1 MKIVIC
7 GSSGLIGK
15 ALINELKKRNHSI
28 VPLVHESNNQSGKK
42 DFTWN
47 IFSKKIDI
55 QAFSDADCVVNLAG
69 SNIAQS
75 WTKNNKESIYHS
87 RIDGNNLL
95 FETLQKLTS
104 KPKRFVC
111 ASGIGYYNDPL
122 PEKTDETGSHGSG
135 FLADVCIDWERTALQ
150 MSTLGIET
158 SIVRTGL
165 VLANEGG
172 VYPVIAKFKNFG
184 LIPTTGSAKN
194 MWSWIHILDL
204 VNMYIALI
212 EGTLPQGIYNGVS
225 PTCCSQGQI
234 AKRIIT
240 EMKNANKFAFNMN
253 FTPNVPAFVL
263 KLIMGEQSIL
273 ALTNQN
279 IYPAKALNNGFDFQ
293 YENIQKAI
301 HQLIHEK

>member
-1 MKIVIC
+1 M
-7 GSSGLIGK
+7 
-15 ALINELKKRNHSI
+15 
-28 VPLVHESNNQSGKK
+28 
-42 DFTWN
+42 
-47 IFSKKIDI
+47 
-55 QAFSDADCVVNLAG
+55 NLAG

-75 WTKNNKESIYHS
+75 WSKKNKESIYHS

-95 FETLQKLTS
+95 FETLQKLDI
-104 KPKRFVC
+104 KPKRFIS

-122 PEKTDETGSHGSG
+122 LEKTDETGSHGSG
-135 FLADVCIDWERTALQ
+135 FLADVCIDWEKTALQ
-150 MSTLGIET
+150 ISTLGVET

-184 LIPTTGSAKN
+184 LIPTTGNSKN
-194 MWSWIHILDL
+194 MWSWIHIQDL
-204 VNMYIALI
+204 VNIYIAII
-212 EGTLPQGIYNGVS
+212 EGTLPQGIYNGVAPNS
-225 PTCCSQGQI
+225 CSQGEI

-240 EMKNANKFAFNMN
+240 EMKNANKFALNLN

-279 IYPAKALNNGFDFQ
+279 IYPAKALNNGFDFK
-293 YENIQKAI
+293 YETIQKAI
-301 HQLIHEK
+301 HQLIHEQ

>member
-7 GSSGLIGK
+7 GSSGLVGK
-15 ALINELKKRNHSI
+15 VLINELKKRNHTIISLI
-28 VPLVHESNNQSGKK
+28 HESNNQSGKK

-55 QAFSDADCVVNLAG
+55 QAFSNADCVVNLAG

-75 WTKNNKESIYHS
+75 WSKKNKESIYHS

-95 FETLQKLTS
+95 FETLQKLDI
-104 KPKRFVC
+104 KPKRFIS

-122 PEKTDETGSHGSG
+122 LEKTDETGSHGSG
-135 FLADVCIDWERTALQ
+135 FLADVCIDWEKTALQ
-150 MSTLGIET
+150 ISTLGVET
-158 SIVRTGL
+158 SILRTGL

-184 LIPTTGSAKN
+184 LIPTTGNSKN
-194 MWSWIHILDL
+194 MWSWIHIQDL
-204 VNMYIALI
+204 VNIYIAII
-212 EGTLPQGIYNGVS
+212 EGTLPQGIYNGVAPNS
-225 PTCCSQGQI
+225 CSQGEI

-240 EMKNANKFAFNMN
+240 EMKNANKFALNLN

>member
-15 ALINELKKRNHSI
+15 VLINELKKRNHSI
-28 VPLVHESNNQSGKK
+28 FPLIHESNKQSDKK

-55 QAFSDADCVVNLAG
+55 QAFSDADYVVNLAG

-75 WTKNNKESIYHS
+75 WSVKNKALIYHS

-95 FETLQKLTS
+95 FDTFQKLEK
-104 KPKRFVC
+104 KPKRFIC
-111 ASGIGYYNDPL
+111 ASGIGYYKDPIFDR
-122 PEKTDETGSHGSG
+122 TDETGQPGSG
-135 FLADVCIDWERTALQ
+135 FLADVCIDWEKSALQ
-150 MSTLGIET
+150 MNTLGIET

-165 VLANEGG
+165 VLANGGG
-172 VYPVIAKFKNFG
+172 VYPVISKFKNFG
-184 LIPTTGSAKN
+184 LIPTTGSSKN

-212 EGTLPQGIYNGVS
+212 EVNLPQGIYNGVAPNS
-225 PTCCSQGQI
+225 CTQGEI
-234 AKRIIT
+234 AKRIIS
-240 EMKNANKFAFNMN
+240 EMKNANKFIVNLN
-253 FTPNVPAFVL
+253 FTPNVPDFAL
-263 KLIMGEQSIL
+263 KRIMGEQSIL

-279 IYPAKALNNGFDFQ
+279 LYPAKSLNNGFSFIYDDI
-293 YENIQKAI
+293 EKAI

>member
-15 ALINELKKRNHSI
+15 VLINELKKRNHTI
-28 VPLVHESNNQSGKK
+28 IPLIHETNNQSGKK

-69 SNIAQS
+69 SNIAQP
-75 WTKNNKESIYHS
+75 WTKKNKESIYKS

-95 FETLQKLTS
+95 FETLQKLDI
-104 KPKRFVC
+104 KPKRFIS
-111 ASGIGYYNDPL
+111 ASGIGYYNEPL
-122 PEKTDETGSHGSG
+122 IEKTDETGQRGLG
-135 FLADVCIDWERTALQ
+135 FLADVCIDWEKSALK
-150 MSTLGIET
+150 MTTLGIET

-165 VLANEGG
+165 VLANQGG

-204 VNMYIALI
+204 VNMYIAII
-212 EGTLPQGIYNGVS
+212 EGTLPQGIYNGVA
-225 PTCCSQGQI
+225 PNCCNQGEI
-234 AKRIIT
+234 AKRIIS
-240 EMKNANKFAFNMN
+240 EMKNANKFAYNLN
-253 FTPNVPAFVL
+253 FIPNVPAFVL
-263 KLIMGEQSIL
+263 KLMMGEQSIL
-273 ALTNQN
+273 ALTNQI
-279 IYPAKALNNGFDFQ
+279 IYPATALNNGFIFN
-293 YENIQKAI
+293 YENIEKAI

>member
-15 ALINELKKRNHSI
+15 VLINELKKRNHSNI
-28 VPLVHESNNQSGKK
+28 PLIHESNNQSGKK

-55 QAFSDADCVVNLAG
+55 QAFSDADCVINLAG
-69 SNIAQS
+69 SNIAQHWS
-75 WTKNNKESIYHS
+75 KKNKDSIYHS

-95 FETLQKLTS
+95 FDTFQKLEN
-104 KPKRFVC
+104 KPKRFIS
-111 ASGIGYYNDPL
+111 ASGVGYYNDPIL
-122 PEKTDETGSHGSG
+122 KKTDESGSCGSG
-135 FLADVCIDWERTALQ
+135 FLADVCIDWEKTALQ
-150 MSTLGIET
+150 MNTIGIET

-172 VYPVIAKFKNFG
+172 VYPVIAKFKKLG
-184 LIPTTGSAKN
+184 LIPTTGSSNN
-194 MWSWIHILDL
+194 MWSWIHIMDL
-204 VNMYIALI
+204 VNMYIELI
-212 EGTLPQGIYNGVS
+212 EGNLPQGIYNGVA
-225 PTCCSQGQI
+225 PNCCTQGEI
-234 AKRIIT
+234 ARRIIA
-240 EMKNANKFAFNMN
+240 EMKNANKFNFNLN

-279 IYPAKALNNGFDFQ
+279 IYPAAALKNGFYFQ
-293 YENIQKAI
+293 YENIEKAI
-301 HQLIHEK
+301 NQLIHEK